1 MMRKTFNQLTSQDPV
16 CIQITT
22 RQPLTTQSE
31 RTILK
36 KYFQEFLCDN
46 KVVITDC
53 AFETVS
59 FLIDSKNRAELHEN
73 QNIYI
78 CFNKWIRER
87 GDDPR
92 EQVSFT
98 SFMNEM
104 SECFAH
110 GNIIQGDSFLPPTE
124 KIDMSDW
131 IISYF
136 DSIESTKELL

>member
-1 MMRKTFNQLTSQDPV
+1 MRKTFNQLTPQDPV

-22 RQPLTTQSE
+22 KKPLTSQSE
-31 RTILK
+31 RAMVKT
-36 KYFQEFLCDN
+36 YFQEFLCDN
-46 KVVITDC
+46 KVEMTDC
-53 AFETVS
+53 AFETIS
-59 FLIDSKNRAELHEN
+59 FFIDSKNTSELHEK

-78 CFNKWIRER
+78 CFNKWIREH
-87 GDDPR
+87 GDDSR

-104 SECFAH
+104 SDCFAH
-110 GNIIQGDSFLPPTE
+110 GNVIQGDSFLPPIE
-124 KIDMSDW
+124 NIDMSDW